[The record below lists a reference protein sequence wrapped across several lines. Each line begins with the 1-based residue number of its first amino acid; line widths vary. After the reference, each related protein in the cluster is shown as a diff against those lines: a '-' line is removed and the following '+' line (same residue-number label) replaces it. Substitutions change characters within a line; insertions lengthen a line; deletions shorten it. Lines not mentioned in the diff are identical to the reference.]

1 MASHVSDGIRDEEGR
16 DLLVAL
22 LHKVLHTI
30 LEDSKPTHTSANKN
44 SSFGQIKL
52 AVCISVV
59 CLVQAC
65 LLEGLLGG
73 NN

>member
-1 MASHVSDGIRDEEGR
+1 
-16 DLLVAL
+16 VAL